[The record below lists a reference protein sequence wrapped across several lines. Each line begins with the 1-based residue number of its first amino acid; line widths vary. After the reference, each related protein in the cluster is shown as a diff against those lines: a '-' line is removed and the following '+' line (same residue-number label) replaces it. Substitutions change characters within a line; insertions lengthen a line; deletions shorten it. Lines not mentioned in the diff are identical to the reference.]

1 MPDARPDGAPVFSA
15 QDLEVLGPL
24 RAGLAGSRA
33 ELAKRTGLSPS
44 TVTAR
49 VDHLIDG
56 GHLVESG
63 KGESS
68 GGRRPRRLQLNGEA
82 GCIGCVDIGIDRTTV
97 ALVDLAGRL
106 LTTRHLAL
114 DIAGG
119 PDAVLRRVATE
130 LRGLLDRTP
139 AVPVL
144 RGASIALPGPV
155 SVETGRLV
163 SPSRMPGW
171 DGTDASAALTSEL
184 GVPAVAGNDANLMAL
199 GEYIQGGPA
208 ARDQVFVKAGL
219 GIGCGIISGG
229 ALYTGST
236 GAAGDISHVAV
247 PGAAPIPCSCGR
259 TGCLDALASGS
270 ALARGMREIGRT
282 ARDVDAVIVMGR
294 DGDPDATRL
303 LREAGVMTGGV
314 LGTIVNFFNPHRL
327 VIGGALS
334 RSDVFVSGVRSKI
347 WADCLPMATDRLD
360 VATPLDPDTGGIRGA
375 GRIFLDSFFSTTR
388 TRASPGRTG
397 SA

>member
-1 MPDARPDGAPVFSA
+1 MAIPNPDGPPVFSS
-15 QDLEVLGPL
+15 QDLEVLAPL
-24 RAGLAGSRA
+24 RAGIAGSRA
-33 ELAKRTGLSPS
+33 DLAKSTGLSPS

-49 VDHLIDG
+49 VDHLIGG

-68 GGRRPRRLQLNGEA
+68 GGRRPRRLQLNGAA
-82 GCIGCVDIGIDRTTV
+82 GSIGCVDVGIDRTTV

-106 LTTRHLAL
+106 LATRHLAV
-114 DIAGG
+114 DIAGV
-119 PDAVLRRVATE
+119 PEAALRQVAGG
-130 LRGLLDRTP
+130 LRALLDETP
-139 AVPVL
+139 AAPVL

-171 DGTDASAALTSEL
+171 NGTDAAAALTAEL
-184 GVPAVAGNDANLMAL
+184 HVPALAGNDANLMAL
-199 GEYIQGGPA
+199 GEYIQGRPA
-208 ARDQVFVKAGL
+208 DRDQVFVKAGF

-236 GAAGDISHVAV
+236 GAAGDISHVAI

-270 ALARGMREIGRT
+270 ALARGMREMGH
-282 ARDVDAVIVMGR
+282 AVHDVDAVIAMGR
-294 DGDPDATRL
+294 DGNPDATRL

-334 RSDVFVSGVRSKI
+334 RSDVFISGIRSKI
-347 WADCLPMATDRLD
+347 WADCMPMATDQLE
-360 VATPLDPDTGGIRGA
+360 VTTPRDADTGGIRGA
-375 GRIFLDSFFSTTR
+375 GQVFLDAFFSTPH
-388 TRASPGRTG
+388 ASAIERI
-397 SA
+397 SSS